1 MKWLIELSLL
11 IYKLSV
17 LWIYKF
23 TEVMALKVT
32 KFVTSRPIFVFV
44 VLIFMV
50 IAFGSIPITI
60 WHRTTKKITN
70 DVALFTEGLRS
81 SLVSE
86 IENIGKFIYSKT
98 NSSAIGLAR
107 VIDSHLTNNSTHF
120 IDIQT
125 QVCQN
130 D

>member
-1 MKWLIELSLL
+1 MKWFLELSFL
-11 IYKLSV
+11 
-17 LWIYKF
+17 IYKF
-23 TEVMALKVT
+23 TEVMVLKVT
-32 KFVTSRPIFVFV
+32 KFVTSRPIFVLV
-44 VLIFMV
+44 VLIFLV

-120 IDIQT
+120 IEIQT